1 MINKNI
7 PNYSIQSQLM
17 NSSYNTRFNNS
28 LSAGFAKYGIL
39 SAMPWLATF
48 IRGGE
53 NQSLR

>member
-7 PNYSIQSQLM
+7 PNYSIQSQLI

-39 SAMPWLATF
+39 SAMATF
-48 IRGGE
+48 IRRGE